1 MIFLQY
7 TPKKNKKGS
16 VISLLFMLLGG
27 MGLTFSVTAELR
39 YSLFVQLI
47 SLFLFILS
55 FEFFYRYEMTT
66 YLYVADG
73 KDFIVIKTVGKKKTY
88 VCNLAMSTAVA
99 IMKTPK
105 KRKDRLALEK
115 QYGKIGIR
123 YNLAQVMR
131 PENPYSILFFFN
143 DKVAEIV
150 FEPDDAMVN
159 ALKQYIAANETF
171 E

>member
-1 MIFLQY
+1 MQY

-27 MGLTFSVTAELR
+27 AGLAFSVTAAFR
-39 YSLFVQLI
+39 YSLLAQMI

-66 YLYVADG
+66 YLYAVDEN
-73 KDFIVIKTVGKKKTY
+73 DFVVIKSVGKKKTY

-99 IMKTPK
+99 ITQTPK
-105 KRKDRLALEK
+105 RRSARRFLEEK
-115 QYGKIGIR
+115 HGKIGIR
-123 YNLAQVMR
+123 YNLTQTMR
-131 PENPYSILFFFN
+131 PQNPYSILFFFN

-150 FEPDDAMVN
+150 FESNEAMVN
-159 ALKQYIAANETF
+159 VLKARISENEMSDL
-171 E
+171 